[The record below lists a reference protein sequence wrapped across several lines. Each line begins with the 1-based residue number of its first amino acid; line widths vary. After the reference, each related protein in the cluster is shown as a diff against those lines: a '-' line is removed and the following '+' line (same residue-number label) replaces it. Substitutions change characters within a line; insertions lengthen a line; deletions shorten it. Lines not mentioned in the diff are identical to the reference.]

1 MTDVDTFYAY
11 CDFLLKNSA
20 KKCLLQK
27 ETKLNIPAKLSFR
40 FFINGSDTET
50 LTLKLNNLVFW
61 ISNGFPRNE
70 WISVEK
76 DLPVSMFNV
85 NYFGIYLFQC

>member
-1 MTDVDTFYAY
+1 MIDFEIYYAY
-11 CDFLLKNSA
+11 CDFLSKNSA

-27 ETKLNIPAKLSFR
+27 ETKLNIPAKFSFR

-61 ISNGFPRNE
+61 ISDGLPRNQ

-85 NYFGIYLFQC
+85 NYSDKNC